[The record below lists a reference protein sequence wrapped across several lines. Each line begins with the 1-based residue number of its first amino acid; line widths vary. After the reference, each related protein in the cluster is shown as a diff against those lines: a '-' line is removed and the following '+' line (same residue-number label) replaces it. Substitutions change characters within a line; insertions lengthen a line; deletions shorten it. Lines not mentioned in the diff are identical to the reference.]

1 MGHEP
6 QDHLTMN
13 PVSLGLIRHLLTLG
27 AGFLASRGVI
37 NASETEVVVGT
48 GIGIIG
54 VIWSIIDKK
63 RTEKKLRAVPVED

>member
-1 MGHEP
+1 
-6 QDHLTMN
+6 MN
-13 PVSLGLIRHLLTLG
+13 PVFLGLVRHLLTLG

-48 GIGIIG
+48 GIGLFG

-63 RTEKKLRAVPVED
+63 RTEKKLRAEPVEN

>member
-1 MGHEP
+1 MGS
-6 QDHLTMN
+6 DGFAMN
-13 PVSLGLIRHLLTLG
+13 PVFLGLVRHLLTLG

-48 GIGIIG
+48 GIGLFG

-63 RTEKKLRAVPVED
+63 RTEKKLRAEPVEN

>member
-1 MGHEP
+1 MGS
-6 QDHLTMN
+6 DGFAMN
-13 PVSLGLIRHLLTLG
+13 PVFLGLVRHLLTLG

-48 GIGIIG
+48 GIGLFG

-63 RTEKKLRAVPVED
+63 RTEKKLRAEPVED